1 MNLNNIDKK
10 TVLTGLGGLVIGAAL
25 VYACTSFGWRGD
37 RDDRGNWGRGYNIPQ
52 GMHQMQN
59 GQMMQNGMMMKG
71 NTMQG
76 MMMDMTA
83 GMQGKSG
90 KDLEKA
96 FLTEMIPHH
105 QGAVDMAKMLLAS
118 TSTPENLRNFAQQI
132 IDAQTKEIG
141 QMNEWLKSY

>member
-1 MNLNNIDKK
+1 MNLQNFNK
-10 TVLTGLGGLVIGAAL
+10 THILTGLGGLVLGTLI
-25 VYACTSFGWRGD
+25 VWACTSWGWRGD
-37 RDDRGNWGRGYNIPQ
+37 RDDFRRGQQVPQ
-52 GMHQMQN
+52 GMHQMSN
-59 GQMMQNGMMMKG
+59 GQMMHNGMMMQG

-96 FLTEMIPHH
+96 FLQEMVPHH
-105 QGAVDMAKMLLAS
+105 QGAIDMAKMLLAS

-132 IDAQTKEIG
+132 VDAQSKEIT
-141 QMNEWLKSY
+141 QMNEWLKNY

>member
-1 MNLNNIDKK
+1 MNLQQCNK
-10 TVLTGLGGLVIGAAL
+10 THLLTGVAGFVVGALLVWGVGGWA
-25 VYACTSFGWRGD
+25 WRAD
-37 RDDRGNWGRGYNIPQ
+37 RDDFRRDQIPQ
-52 GMHQMQN
+52 NMHQMSN
-59 GQMMQNGMMMKG
+59 GQMMHNGMMMQG

-83 GMQGKSG
+83 GMQGKTG

-96 FLTEMIPHH
+96 FLQEMVPHH

-118 TSTPENLRNFAQQI
+118 TSTPENLRAFAQQI
-132 IDAQTKEIG
+132 VDTQSKEIS

>member
-1 MNLNNIDKK
+1 MNKENFNKGHL
-10 TVLTGLGGLVIGAAL
+10 LTGLAGLILGGLLVWGIGGWA
-25 VYACTSFGWRGD
+25 WRGD
-37 RDDRGNWGRGYNIPQ
+37 RDDFRRDQQIPQ
-52 GMHQMQN
+52 NMHQMSN
-59 GQMMQNGMMMKG
+59 GQMMRNGMMMQS
-71 NTMQG
+71 NSMQG

-96 FLTEMIPHH
+96 FLQEMVPHH
-105 QGAVDMAKMLLAS
+105 QGAIDMAKMLLAS

-132 IDAQTKEIG
+132 VDAQSKEIT

>member
-1 MNLNNIDKK
+1 MNLQNFNRTHI
-10 TVLTGLGGLVIGAAL
+10 LTGLGGLVFGVLIVWAYTGL
-25 VYACTSFGWRGD
+25 GWRGD
-37 RDDRGNWGRGYNIPQ
+37 RDDFRRDQIPQ
-52 GMHQMQN
+52 NMHRMN
-59 GQMMQNGMMMKG
+59 DGQMMHNGMMMQG

-96 FLTEMIPHH
+96 FLQEMVPHH
-105 QGAVDMAKMLLAS
+105 QGAIDMAKMLLAS

-132 IDAQTKEIG
+132 VDAQSKEIT
-141 QMNEWLKSY
+141 QMNEWLKNY

>member
-1 MNLNNIDKK
+1 MNLQNFDK
-10 TVLTGLGGLVIGAAL
+10 THILIGFAGLVLGAL
-25 VYACTSFGWRGD
+25 IVWACTGWGWRGD
-37 RDDRGNWGRGYNIPQ
+37 RDGFRRSQIPQ
-52 GMHQMQN
+52 NMHQMSN
-59 GQMMQNGMMMKG
+59 GQMMHNGMMMQG

-96 FLTEMIPHH
+96 FLQEMVPHH

-118 TSTPENLRNFAQQI
+118 TSTPENLRTFAQQI